1 MKTNGLD
8 FSRASFANRTLNQAP
23 HQIPIFGSEIM
34 SEPECV
40 EYRIKMRTLSSDSA
54 RELFRLEHD
63 QRMKLRA
70 AEIGAGSANMV
81 SESSKAG
88 LTKKCRVM

>member
-8 FSRASFANRTLNQAP
+8 CSQASFGNRTLNQAP
-23 HQIPIFGSEIM
+23 HQIPIFGSEMM

-40 EYRIKMRTLSSDSA
+40 EYRTQMRALPSDSA
-54 RELFRLEHD
+54 RELFRLDHD

-70 AEIGAGSANMV
+70 
-81 SESSKAG
+81 SERHGMHK
-88 LTKKCRVM
+88 